1 MTREN
6 SGVAPAKFRNTA
18 SYKIKW
24 RQDYI
29 ELKYLK
35 KKPRIFGSPMLLV
48 AVLFRH
54 CNLLR
59 KDLKFKL
66 TKMKCCLNK
75 TSYTRDCQGLQRV
88 KY

>member
-29 ELKYLK
+29 ELKYLRK
-35 KKPRIFGSPMLLV
+35 KTCIFGLPMDC
-48 AVLFRH
+48 H
-54 CNLLR
+54 NIS
-59 KDLKFKL
+59 DKFV
-66 TKMKCCLNK
+66 TKMKRSLII
-75 TSYTRDCQGLQRV
+75 
-88 KY
+88 